1 MLFKTK
7 RHVPGTE
14 GTHNYAIIAASP
26 LGFVAVRLLTSD
38 CFRVRVEPANLEG
51 TNPLLQSL
59 RRIDSWKLFHSL
71 SRSAGWKQPGDSNQ
85 NRFSIV
91 VSASEL
97 HDAVTTAVE
106 ALSYGDDCKIEG
118 DWAGALA
125 AAAMVG
131 STDRNELI
139 ERLRQAKV
147 GGVNSANNWTT
158 TTLVAKLIALT
169 YSNDGSGEHHALTA
183 KVKAS
188 GIPGANLAS
197 QWSTETLRKKALL
210 G

>member
-38 CFRVRVEPANLEG
+38 CFRVRVEPASPEAARTIG
-51 TNPLLQSL
+51 QY
-59 RRIDSWKLFHSL
+59 L
-71 SRSAGWKQPGDSNQ
+71 SRSVGWKQPGDSNQ
-85 NRFSIV
+85 DRFSIV
-91 VSASEL
+91 TSASQLHHFVGKAVSALNSN
-97 HDAVTTAVE
+97 
-106 ALSYGDDCKIEG
+106 DDEDSKADS
-118 DWAGALA
+118 DWSGALA
-125 AAAMVG
+125 AVVMVG
-131 STDRNELI
+131 STDRNVLI
-139 ERLRQAKV
+139 ERLRRAKV
-147 GGVNSANNWTT
+147 GGVNSASNWTT
-158 TTLVAKLIALT
+158 TTLVAKFIAIA
-169 YSNDGSGEHHALTA
+169 YESYADGEHGALAA

-188 GIPGANLAS
+188 DLPGANLAC

>member
-1 MLFKTK
+1 MFKTK
-7 RHVPGTE
+7 LHVSGTE
-14 GTHNYAIIAASP
+14 GTHNYAVIAASP
-26 LGFVAVRLLTSD
+26 LGIVAVRLLNSD
-38 CFRVRVEPANLEG
+38 CFRVRVEPDSTEGAN
-51 TNPLLQSL
+51 T
-59 RRIDSWKLFHSL
+59 IAKTL
-71 SRSAGWKQPGDSNQ
+71 SRTTGWKQPGDSNQ

-91 VSASEL
+91 ASASQL
-97 HDAVTTAVE
+97 HGVVAKAVD
-106 ALSYGDDCKIEG
+106 ALSTGANSDDWKSGDN
-118 DWAGALA
+118 DWSAALA
-125 AAAMVG
+125 AVAMVG
-131 STDRNELI
+131 STDRDELI

-147 GGVNSANNWTT
+147 GGVNSASNWTT

-169 YSNDGSGEHHALTA
+169 YDNGASGEHYALVA

>member
-1 MLFKTK
+1 MFKTK
-7 RHVPGTE
+7 LHVSGTE
-14 GTHNYAIIAASP
+14 GTHNYAVIAASP
-26 LGFVAVRLLTSD
+26 LGIVAVRLLNSD
-38 CFRVRVEPANLEG
+38 NFRVRVEPDSTEGAN
-51 TNPLLQSL
+51 T
-59 RRIDSWKLFHSL
+59 IAKTL
-71 SRSAGWKQPGDSNQ
+71 SRSEGWKQPGDSYQ

-91 VSASEL
+91 ATASEL
-97 HDAVTTAVE
+97 HGVVAKAVD
-106 ALSYGDDCKIEG
+106 ALSTGANSDDWKRGDN
-118 DWAGALA
+118 DWSAALA
-125 AAAMVG
+125 AVAMVG
-131 STDRNELI
+131 STDRDELI

-147 GGVNSANNWTT
+147 GGVNSAINWTT

-169 YSNDGSGEHHALTA
+169 YDNGGSGEHHALVA